1 MFEDINYF
9 IAVITYVMKII
20 SVSFEREISK
30 KMKMIKEKCVLKCV
44 LFCIQIKSAF
54 TILSE

>member
-20 SVSFEREISK
+20 SVSFEREILK
-30 KMKMIKEKCVLKCV
+30 DMKMIKEKCVLKCV
-44 LFCIQIKSAF
+44 FFVS
-54 TILSE
+54 T